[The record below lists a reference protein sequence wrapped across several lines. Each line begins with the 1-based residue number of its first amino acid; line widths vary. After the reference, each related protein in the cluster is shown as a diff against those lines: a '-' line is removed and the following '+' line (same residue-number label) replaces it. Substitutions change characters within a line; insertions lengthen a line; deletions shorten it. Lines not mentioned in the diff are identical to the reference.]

1 MDMSLS
7 KLWEIV
13 KGREAWCAAVH
24 GVGAKSQTRLSDW
37 TTTVPPLSLTSQIS
51 FDKIMGSYSGTQTSL
66 SFQNKIRHFKACW
79 ILLMSRIHVP
89 ACPPEKSGYL
99 TGQMTPLLT
108 NYYRQWGG
116 QNHVFTF
123 RGWTWDQASLQWCQL
138 SPGAGGSSSQT
149 PASTGS
155 LTASVTHSQLPSHL
169 APTMALCAGQAQDMI
184 LASKMKKQRPKENKR
199 LCPRSYTH
207 LSEGLKAGFKLYL
220 GVSVQLLS
228 PPWFGHMLWSRLK
241 GAP

>member
-13 KGREAWCAAVH
+13 KGREAWCAAAH
-24 GVGAKSQTRLSDW
+24 GVSTKNQTQLSDW

-51 FDKIMGSYSGTQTSL
+51 LDKIMGSYNGTQTSL

-123 RGWTWDQASLQWCQL
+123 RGWTWDQASLPRCQL

-155 LTASVTHSQLPSHL
+155 LTASAAHSQLPSHL

-199 LCPRSYTH
+199 LCPRSHTH

-220 GVSVQLLS
+220 GVSVRLLS
-228 PPWFGHMLWSRLK
+228 PLWFSHMLWSRLK